1 MKKKRSESTTS
12 STPAP
17 ETPPAANPTKGKRSI
32 PPHGLPPEDIIP
44 ASKAA
49 RLARIGLSGLWR
61 WVLTGKLRGW
71 KRGGRLFVSKAD
83 ILATFQEITG
93 VGEAEYRRR
102 SRSPDAP
109 PPPMTARER
118 MTGHELAMAQL
129 RADGIA

>member
-1 MKKKRSESTTS
+1 MKR
-12 STPAP
+12 P
-17 ETPPAANPTKGKRSI
+17 I

-83 ILATFQEITG
+83 ILATFEEITG

-109 PPPMTARER
+109 PPPATAREIQ
-118 MTGHELAMAQL
+118 TDHEKTMARL
-129 RADGIA
+129 RLLGIA